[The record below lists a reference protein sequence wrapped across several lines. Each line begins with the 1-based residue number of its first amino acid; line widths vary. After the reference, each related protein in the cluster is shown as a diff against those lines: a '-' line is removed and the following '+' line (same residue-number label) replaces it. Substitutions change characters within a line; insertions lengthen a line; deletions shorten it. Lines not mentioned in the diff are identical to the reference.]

1 VNLGQFLL
9 LVVILGA
16 ILAFVGIP
24 WWMARRREEVA
35 WDPSQAYLSA
45 IDSLVRG
52 EPQAALEPLRE
63 LAKRDAENVGVF
75 LRLGDL
81 VRRMGYPERGYRIH
95 ADLLARPIAKP
106 EDEVVI
112 HQSLLEDLL
121 ELERPEELGRI
132 AEKLLSLDRKNP
144 IALRAMT
151 RAHEDRGDW
160 QKACELLDEWHAV
173 DPDHT
178 RPTPAQMRIHVARL
192 HLDAGRAREARKLL
206 DEAVKMTPDGSAAR
220 VFLGD
225 LLVLEGEVEKACE
238 QWMQY
243 LREYT
248 DRSDLVFAR
257 LERAYFEMGRFG
269 ELVSV
274 YQSLATGRSANPHA
288 AVALADMHRRRGR
301 LDEAVRQLETVL
313 EQNPDHQ
320 LARRQLIGSLLQ
332 IGRTE
337 HALRELDSLLGA
349 TARGASGIA
358 CGVCG
363 LTGADLWVRCER
375 CGSWQEPVRPAP
387 PSRPQSALVRP
398 AD

>member
-16 ILAFVGIP
+16 ILAFIGIP
-24 WWMARRREEVA
+24 WWMARRREEAV

-45 IDSLVRG
+45 IDGLVRG
-52 EPQAALEPLRE
+52 EPHAALEPLRE
-63 LAKRDAENVGVF
+63 LAKRDAENIGVF

-81 VRRMGYPERGYRIH
+81 VRRMGYPERSYRIH
-95 ADLLARPIAKP
+95 ADLLARPITRP
-106 EDEVVI
+106 EDERRI
-112 HQSLLEDLL
+112 HQSLLEDLM
-121 ELERPEELGRI
+121 ELDRPEERGRI
-132 AEKLLSLDRKNP
+132 AEKLLSLDHKNP
-144 IALRAMT
+144 VALRAMI
-151 RAHEDRGDW
+151 RAHEERGDW
-160 QKACELLDEWHAV
+160 QKACDLLDEWYAV
-173 DPDHT
+173 DPAHT

-192 HLDAGRAREARKLL
+192 HLAAGRTREARKLL
-206 DEAVKMTPDGSAAR
+206 DEALKMPLDGPVAR

-225 LLVLEGEVEKACE
+225 LLVQEGEVDRACE

-243 LREYT
+243 LREYS

-269 ELVSV
+269 DLVSV
-274 YQSLATGRSANPHA
+274 YESLAAGRSANPHA

-313 EQNPDHQ
+313 EHTPDHQ
-320 LARRQLIGSLLQ
+320 LGRRQLIGSLLQ

-337 HALRELDSLLGA
+337 HALRELDTLLGQV
-349 TARGASGIA
+349 TEGASGVA
-358 CGVCG
+358 CNVCG
-363 LTGADLWVRCER
+363 KAGGDLWIRCER
-375 CGSWQEPVRPAP
+375 CGSWQEPLHPAP
-387 PSRPQSALVRP
+387 PAGPRSSLVRP